1 MFGAAAAGIIAMCA
15 VIMASAT
22 LGGNILLTGET
33 AECESVLGHMKP
45 HLRDRQTQKISIPTL
60 MLTGTILSAIAILSA
75 SPTLAR
81 QFTVITNVVVVLAM
95 LDYAAFCAALLVL
108 SKRLPP
114 QRRLWARALSILALL
129 FCAAVI
135 AASDP
140 SLLIWSVVPVFGAVV
155 AYFYFRMRN
164 GAARSVQGAG
174 AA

>member
-1 MFGAAAAGIIAMCA
+1 MLGAATAGIIALCA
-15 VIMASAT
+15 VVKASAT
-22 LGGNILLTGET
+22 LGGNILIAGET
-33 AECESVLGHMKP
+33 GECESVLGHMRP
-45 HLRDRQTQKISIPTL
+45 HLRDRQTHKVSLPTL
-60 MLTGTILSAIAILSA
+60 MLTGTILSAVAILSA

-81 QFTVITNVVVVLAM
+81 QFTIITNVVVVLAM

-114 QRRLWARALSILALL
+114 HRRVWAWVLSILALV

-140 SLLIWSVVPVFGAVV
+140 SLLIWSVVPVMGAVL

-164 GAARSVQGAG
+164 GAASVQSAG
-174 AA
+174 AV